1 VTIAFTTSPPD
12 PQRSAINWSLPASLA
27 LALGVSP
34 PVANHMSLRLHHK
47 GARFRQVNKEQ
58 PHVHHDALE
67 LHDREIVLVTKLL
80 GGQHATVLQMPATEQ
95 EISAGKDSHEAVIEM
110 VPADW

>member
-1 VTIAFTTSPPD
+1 
-12 PQRSAINWSLPASLA
+12 
-27 LALGVSP
+27 
-34 PVANHMSLRLHHK
+34 MSLRLHHK